1 MFMNMWSLRVG
12 LIMFFFPYC
21 FLGFHIIASL
31 PICTTLIMDVILLLS
46 NFFFCNTI
54 VFVEISENAGYV
66 FFFFSF
72 FFFYFFIFFLSI
84 FSYLGTNSI
93 DVVGQ
98 ENKIESTF
106 LYIQME
112 YCPQ

>member
-1 MFMNMWSLRVG
+1 MFINMWSLRVG
-12 LIMFFFPYC
+12 LIMFFFPYR
-21 FLGFHIIASL
+21 FPEFHIIASL
-31 PICTTLIMDVILLLS
+31 PICRTLTMDVIVLLS
-46 NFFFCNTI
+46 NFFCNTI

-66 FFFFSF
+66 FFL
-72 FFFYFFIFFLSI
+72 FLSL

-106 LYIQME
+106 LYI
-112 YCPQ
+112 